1 MKKKQQQKKKTS
13 KQTNKQKKP
22 GICFFTVHRQN
33 KLLTEIIK
41 YLGTE
46 HVTALKCSYIQ
57 IEDIFYLT
65 GLVKCPRERFKD
77 KENSGNQWVRKVMK
91 KLETTIQVL
100 KKL

>member
-1 MKKKQQQKKKTS
+1 M
-13 KQTNKQKKP
+13 
-22 GICFFTVHRQN
+22 
-33 KLLTEIIK
+33 EIIK

-100 KKL
+100 KKALNVYSQRLNDFG